1 MASNMMINE
10 SIHCKVSFNGQI
22 RRFALQ
28 RNTEFASL
36 KETIHRLLS
45 VNDEFVLKYRDDE
58 SDYVL
63 LESQDEF
70 KTALGISS
78 LLRLVVEPRKAPQ
91 NPGGHC
97 DGQSMMYRKRHH
109 HHHERKDHHHP
120 HHDHKDKHHPHPH
133 HDHKDRH
140 HDRPHPHHDHKD
152 KHHAH
157 PHHDRKD
164 KHHDNKVKS
173 EEQRRLRAEKKLTFI
188 NQCLMDFGSD
198 DSALAPRALMKKQ
211 KLLKKKERIESCLR
225 GECYNQRKRQGLIT
239 PEEEQH
245 NLSIKSQILALKIEA
260 SKVKARQR
268 EIKMLLQD
276 KEGDKALLDELSS
289 LKEQKK
295 LFRNQKRALID
306 QLHI

>member
-1 MASNMMINE
+1 MASKMMINE
-10 SIHCKVSFNGQI
+10 TIHCKVSFNGQI

-28 RNTEFASL
+28 RNTEFTSL

-70 KTALGISS
+70 KTALSLSS

-91 NPGGHC
+91 LNPASNC

-120 HHDHKDKHHPHPH
+120 HHDHKD
-133 HDHKDRH
+133 RH
-140 HDRPHPHHDHKD
+140 
-152 KHHAH
+152 H

-164 KHHDNKVKS
+164 VHHPHHDRKDRHPDHKVKS
-173 EEQRRLRAEKKLTFI
+173 EEQRTLRAEKKLTFI
-188 NQCLMDFGSD
+188 NQCLMDFGND

-211 KLLKKKERIESCLR
+211 KLLKKKARIESCLR
-225 GECYNQRKRQGLIT
+225 GECYNQRKKQGLIT

-245 NLSIKSQILALKIEA
+245 NLSIKSQLLAVKIEA

-268 EIKMLLQD
+268 EIKMMLQD

-289 LKEQKK
+289 LKEHKK
-295 LFRNQKRALID
+295 LFTNQKRALID
-306 QLHI
+306 QLHV

>member
-1 MASNMMINE
+1 MASQMMNE
-10 SIHCKVSFNGQI
+10 TIHCKVSFNGQI

-28 RNTEFASL
+28 RNTEFISL

-70 KTALGISS
+70 KTALSLSS
-78 LLRLVVEPRKAPQ
+78 LLRLVVEPKKAPQ
-91 NPGGHC
+91 HPGSNC

-109 HHHERKDHHHP
+109 HHHEKKEHHHP
-120 HHDHKDKHHPHPH
+120 HHPHHDHKDRHHHHHDHKDKHHPH
-133 HDHKDRH
+133 
-140 HDRPHPHHDHKD
+140 
-152 KHHAH
+152 
-157 PHHDRKD
+157 HDRKD
-164 KHHDNKVKS
+164 RHPHDDHKVKS

-188 NQCLMDFGSD
+188 NQRLMDFGSE
-198 DSALAPRALMKKQ
+198 DSALTPRALMKKQ

-245 NLSIKSQILALKIEA
+245 NLSIKSQIMAVKIEA

-268 EIKMLLQD
+268 EIKMMLQD
-276 KEGDKALLDELSS
+276 KAGDKALLDELSS

-295 LFRNQKRALID
+295 LFWTQKRALID
-306 QLHI
+306 QLHV

>member
-1 MASNMMINE
+1 MASQMMINE
-10 SIHCKVSFNGQI
+10 TIHCKVSFNGQI
-22 RRFALQ
+22 RRFAVQ
-28 RNTEFASL
+28 RNTEFTSL

-70 KTALGISS
+70 KTALSLSS
-78 LLRLVVEPRKAPQ
+78 LLRLVVEPKKAPQ
-91 NPGGHC
+91 HPGSNC

-109 HHHERKDHHHP
+109 HHYEKKEHHHGPHHPHHDRKERHHP
-120 HHDHKDKHHPHPH
+120 HHDHKDKHHPH
-133 HDHKDRH
+133 
-140 HDRPHPHHDHKD
+140 
-152 KHHAH
+152 
-157 PHHDRKD
+157 HDRKD
-164 KHHDNKVKS
+164 RHPHDDHKVKS

-188 NQCLMDFGSD
+188 NQRLMDFGNE
-198 DSALAPRALMKKQ
+198 DSALTPRALMKKQ

-245 NLSIKSQILALKIEA
+245 NLSIKSQIMAVKIEA

-268 EIKMLLQD
+268 EIKMMLQD

-295 LFRNQKRALID
+295 FFWTQKRALID
-306 QLHI
+306 QLHV

>member
-1 MASNMMINE
+1 MASTMMNE
-10 SIHCKVSFNGQI
+10 TMVHCKVSYNGQI

-28 RNTEFASL
+28 RNTEFTSL

-91 NPGGHC
+91 NPAGRC
-97 DGQSMMYRKRHH
+97 DGQSMMDRKRHH
-109 HHHERKDHHHP
+109 HHNERKDHHHP
-120 HHDHKDKHHPHPH
+120 HHDQKDKHHPHHGHKDRHHDHHHPH
-133 HDHKDRH
+133 HDHKDMNH
-140 HDRPHPHHDHKD
+140 H
-152 KHHAH
+152 H

-188 NQCLMDFGSD
+188 NFRLMDFGSD

-239 PEEEQH
+239 PRGT
-245 NLSIKSQILALKIEA
+245 A
-260 SKVKARQR
+260 
-268 EIKMLLQD
+268 
-276 KEGDKALLDELSS
+276 
-289 LKEQKK
+289 
-295 LFRNQKRALID
+295 
-306 QLHI
+306 

>member
-1 MASNMMINE
+1 MASQMMINNT
-10 SIHCKVSFNGQI
+10 IHCKVSFNGQI
-22 RRFALQ
+22 RRFAVQ
-28 RNTEFASL
+28 RNTEFTSL

-70 KTALGISS
+70 WTALSLSS
-78 LLRLVVEPRKAPQ
+78 LLRLVVEPKKAPQ
-91 NPGGHC
+91 APGSNC

-109 HHHERKDHHHP
+109 HHEKKEHHHGPHHHDHKDGHRHHHDHKNKHHPHHDRKDKHHP
-120 HHDHKDKHHPHPH
+120 HHDHKDKHPHE
-133 HDHKDRH
+133 DH
-140 HDRPHPHHDHKD
+140 
-152 KHHAH
+152 
-157 PHHDRKD
+157 
-164 KHHDNKVKS
+164 KVKS

-188 NQCLMDFGSD
+188 NQRLMDFGSE
-198 DSALAPRALMKKQ
+198 DSALTPRALMKKQ

-245 NLSIKSQILALKIEA
+245 NLSIKSQIMAVKVEA

-268 EIKMLLQD
+268 EIKMMLQD
-276 KEGDKALLDELSS
+276 KEGDKALLDELST

-295 LFRNQKRALID
+295 LLWTQKRALID
-306 QLHI
+306 QLHV

>member
-1 MASNMMINE
+1 MTSQMMNQT
-10 SIHCKVSFNGQI
+10 IHCKVSFNGQI

-28 RNTEFASL
+28 RNTEFTSL

-58 SDYVL
+58 SDYVI

-70 KTALGISS
+70 KTALSLSS
-78 LLRLVVEPRKAPQ
+78 LLRLVVEPKKAPQ
-91 NPGGHC
+91 NPGSNC

-109 HHHERKDHHHP
+109 HQYEKKEHHHPHHPHHDRKDRHP
-120 HHDHKDKHHPHPH
+120 HHDHKDKHHPH
-133 HDHKDRH
+133 
-140 HDRPHPHHDHKD
+140 
-152 KHHAH
+152 
-157 PHHDRKD
+157 HDRKD
-164 KHHDNKVKS
+164 RHPHDDHKVKS

-188 NQCLMDFGSD
+188 NQRLMDFGSE
-198 DSALAPRALMKKQ
+198 DSALTPRALMKKQ

-245 NLSIKSQILALKIEA
+245 NLSIKSQIMAVKIEA
-260 SKVKARQR
+260 SKVKSRQR
-268 EIKMLLQD
+268 EIKMMLQD
-276 KEGDKALLDELSS
+276 KAGDKALLDELSS

-295 LFRNQKRALID
+295 LFWTQKRALID
-306 QLHI
+306 QLHV

>member
-1 MASNMMINE
+1 MASQMMINNT
-10 SIHCKVSFNGQI
+10 IHCKVSFNGQI
-22 RRFALQ
+22 RRFAVQ
-28 RNTEFASL
+28 RNTEFTSL

-58 SDYVL
+58 SDYFL

-70 KTALGISS
+70 WTALSLSS
-78 LLRLVVEPRKAPQ
+78 LLRLVVEPKKAPQ
-91 NPGGHC
+91 APGSNC

-109 HHHERKDHHHP
+109 HHEKKEHHHGPHHHDHKDGHRHHHDHKNKHHPHHDRKDKHHP
-120 HHDHKDKHHPHPH
+120 HHDHKDKHPHE
-133 HDHKDRH
+133 DH
-140 HDRPHPHHDHKD
+140 
-152 KHHAH
+152 
-157 PHHDRKD
+157 
-164 KHHDNKVKS
+164 KVKS

-188 NQCLMDFGSD
+188 NQRLMDFGSE
-198 DSALAPRALMKKQ
+198 DSALTPRALMKKQ

-245 NLSIKSQILALKIEA
+245 NLSIKSQIMAVKVEA

-268 EIKMLLQD
+268 EIKMMLQD
-276 KEGDKALLDELSS
+276 KEGDKALLDELST

-295 LFRNQKRALID
+295 LLWTQKRALID
-306 QLHI
+306 QLHV

>member
-1 MASNMMINE
+1 MASQMMINE
-10 SIHCKVSFNGQI
+10 TIHCKVSFNGQI
-22 RRFALQ
+22 RRFAVQ
-28 RNTEFASL
+28 RNTEFTSL

-70 KTALGISS
+70 KTALSLSS
-78 LLRLVVEPRKAPQ
+78 LLRLVVEPKKAPQ
-91 NPGGHC
+91 HPGSNC

-109 HHHERKDHHHP
+109 HHYEKKEHHHGPHHPHHDRKERHHP
-120 HHDHKDKHHPHPH
+120 HHDHKDKHHPH
-133 HDHKDRH
+133 
-140 HDRPHPHHDHKD
+140 
-152 KHHAH
+152 
-157 PHHDRKD
+157 HDRKD
-164 KHHDNKVKS
+164 RHPHDDHKVKS

-188 NQCLMDFGSD
+188 NQRLMDFGNE
-198 DSALAPRALMKKQ
+198 DSALTPRALMKKQ

-245 NLSIKSQILALKIEA
+245 NLSIKSQIMAVKIEA

-268 EIKMLLQD
+268 EIKMMLQD

-295 LFRNQKRALID
+295 LFWTQKRALID
-306 QLHI
+306 QLHV

>member
-1 MASNMMINE
+1 MASQMMINE
-10 SIHCKVSFNGQI
+10 TIHCKVSFNGQI

-28 RNTEFASL
+28 RNTEFTSL

-70 KTALGISS
+70 KTALSLSS
-78 LLRLVVEPRKAPQ
+78 LLRLVVEPKKAPQ
-91 NPGGHC
+91 APGSNC

-109 HHHERKDHHHP
+109 HHGENHHHGEKKEHHHP
-120 HHDHKDKHHPHPH
+120 HHPH

-140 HDRPHPHHDHKD
+140 PHYRHHEHKD
-152 KHHAH
+152 KHH

-164 KHHDNKVKS
+164 RHPHDDHKVKS

-188 NQCLMDFGSD
+188 NQRLMDFGSE
-198 DSALAPRALMKKQ
+198 DSALTPRTLMKKQ

-245 NLSIKSQILALKIEA
+245 NLSLKSQIMAVKIEA

-268 EIKMLLQD
+268 EIKMMLQD
-276 KEGDKALLDELSS
+276 KLEIRRYLMSS
-289 LKEQKK
+289 PP
-295 LFRNQKRALID
+295 
-306 QLHI
+306 

>member
-1 MASNMMINE
+1 MASQMMINE
-10 SIHCKVSFNGQI
+10 TIHCKVSFNGQI
-22 RRFALQ
+22 RRFAVQ
-28 RNTEFASL
+28 RNTEFTSL

-70 KTALGISS
+70 KTALSLSS
-78 LLRLVVEPRKAPQ
+78 LLRLVVEPKKAPQ
-91 NPGGHC
+91 HPGSNC

-109 HHHERKDHHHP
+109 HHYEKKEHHHGPHHPHHDRKERHHP
-120 HHDHKDKHHPHPH
+120 HHDHKDKHHPH
-133 HDHKDRH
+133 
-140 HDRPHPHHDHKD
+140 
-152 KHHAH
+152 
-157 PHHDRKD
+157 HDRKD
-164 KHHDNKVKS
+164 RHPHDDHKVKS

-188 NQCLMDFGSD
+188 NQRLMDFGNE
-198 DSALAPRALMKKQ
+198 DSALTPRALMKKQ

-245 NLSIKSQILALKIEA
+245 NLSIKSQIMAVKIEA

-268 EIKMLLQD
+268 EIKMMLQD

-295 LFRNQKRALID
+295 LFWTQKRALID
-306 QLHI
+306 

>member
-1 MASNMMINE
+1 MINDT
-10 SIHCKVSFNGQI
+10 IHCKVSFNGQI
-22 RRFALQ
+22 RRFAVQ
-28 RNTEFASL
+28 RNTEFTSL

-70 KTALGISS
+70 KTALSLSS
-78 LLRLVVEPRKAPQ
+78 LLRLVVEPKKAPQ
-91 NPGGHC
+91 HPGSNC

-109 HHHERKDHHHP
+109 HHYEKKEHHHGPHHPHHDRKERHHP
-120 HHDHKDKHHPHPH
+120 HHDHKDKHHPH
-133 HDHKDRH
+133 
-140 HDRPHPHHDHKD
+140 
-152 KHHAH
+152 
-157 PHHDRKD
+157 HDRKD
-164 KHHDNKVKS
+164 RHPHDDHKVKS

-188 NQCLMDFGSD
+188 NQRLMDFGNE
-198 DSALAPRALMKKQ
+198 DSALTPRALMKKQ

-245 NLSIKSQILALKIEA
+245 NLSIKSQIMAVKIEA

-268 EIKMLLQD
+268 EIKMMLQD

-295 LFRNQKRALID
+295 LFWTQKRALID
-306 QLHI
+306 QLHV

>member
-1 MASNMMINE
+1 MTSQMMNE
-10 SIHCKVSFNGQI
+10 TIHCKVSFNGQI

-28 RNTEFASL
+28 RNTEFTSL

-45 VNDEFVLKYRDDE
+45 VNDEFVLKYHDDE
-58 SDYVL
+58 SDYVI

-70 KTALGISS
+70 KTALSLSS
-78 LLRLVVEPRKAPQ
+78 LLRLVVEPKKAPQ
-91 NPGGHC
+91 HPGSNC

-109 HHHERKDHHHP
+109 HHHEKKEHHHPHHP
-120 HHDHKDKHHPHPH
+120 HHDHKGKH
-133 HDHKDRH
+133 
-140 HDRPHPHHDHKD
+140 
-152 KHHAH
+152 H

-164 KHHDNKVKS
+164 KHHPHHDRKDRHPHDDHKVKS
-173 EEQRRLRAEKKLTFI
+173 EEQRHLRAEKKLTFI
-188 NQCLMDFGSD
+188 NQRLMDFGSE
-198 DSALAPRALMKKQ
+198 DSALTPRALMKKQ

-245 NLSIKSQILALKIEA
+245 NLSIKSQILAVKIEA

-268 EIKMLLQD
+268 EIKMMLQD

-295 LFRNQKRALID
+295 LFWTQKRALID
-306 QLHI
+306 QLHV

>member
-1 MASNMMINE
+1 MMNE
-10 SIHCKVSFNGQI
+10 TMVHCKVSYNGQI

-28 RNTEFASL
+28 RNTEFTSL
-36 KETIHRLLS
+36 KETINRLLS

-63 LESQDEF
+63 LESQDEY

-78 LLRLVVEPRKAPQ
+78 LLRLVVEPRKAPL
-91 NPGGHC
+91 NPAGRC
-97 DGQSMMYRKRHH
+97 DGQSMMDRKRHH
-109 HHHERKDHHHP
+109 QHHERKDHHHP

-133 HDHKDRH
+133 HGHKDRH
-140 HDRPHPHHDHKD
+140 HDHQHPHHDHKD
-152 KHHAH
+152 KHRQH

-245 NLSIKSQILALKIEA
+245 NLSIKSQILAVKIEA

-268 EIKMLLQD
+268 EIKMMLQD

-306 QLHI
+306 QLHV

>member
-1 MASNMMINE
+1 MMNE
-10 SIHCKVSFNGQI
+10 TMVHCKVSYNGQI

-28 RNTEFASL
+28 RNTEFTSL

-91 NPGGHC
+91 NPAGRC
-97 DGQSMMYRKRHH
+97 DGQSMMDRKRHH
-109 HHHERKDHHHP
+109 HHNERKDHHHP
-120 HHDHKDKHHPHPH
+120 HHDHKDKHHPHH
-133 HDHKDRH
+133 GHKDRH
-140 HDRPHPHHDHKD
+140 HDHHHPQHDHKD
-152 KHHAH
+152 MNHHH

-188 NQCLMDFGSD
+188 NFRLMDFGSD
-198 DSALAPRALMKKQ
+198 DSALAPRALMKQQ
-211 KLLKKKERIESCLR
+211 KLLKKKERIESCIR

-245 NLSIKSQILALKIEA
+245 NLSIKSQILAVKIEA

-268 EIKMLLQD
+268 EIKMMLQD

-306 QLHI
+306 QLHV

>member
-1 MASNMMINE
+1 MASQMMINE
-10 SIHCKVSFNGQI
+10 TIHCKVSFNGQI
-22 RRFALQ
+22 RRFAVQ
-28 RNTEFASL
+28 RNTEFTSL

-70 KTALGISS
+70 KTALSLSS
-78 LLRLVVEPRKAPQ
+78 LLRLVVEPKKAPQ
-91 NPGGHC
+91 HPGSNC

-109 HHHERKDHHHP
+109 HHYEKKEHHHGPHHPHHDRKERHHP
-120 HHDHKDKHHPHPH
+120 HHDHKDKHHPH
-133 HDHKDRH
+133 
-140 HDRPHPHHDHKD
+140 
-152 KHHAH
+152 
-157 PHHDRKD
+157 HDRKD
-164 KHHDNKVKS
+164 RHPHDDHKVKS

-188 NQCLMDFGSD
+188 NQRLMDFGNE
-198 DSALAPRALMKKQ
+198 DSALTPRALMKKQ

-245 NLSIKSQILALKIEA
+245 NLSIKSQIMAVKIEA

-268 EIKMLLQD
+268 EIKMMLQD

-306 QLHI
+306 QLHV

>member
-1 MASNMMINE
+1 MASTMMNE
-10 SIHCKVSFNGQI
+10 TMVHCKVSYNGQI

-28 RNTEFASL
+28 RNTEFTSL

-91 NPGGHC
+91 NPVAGRC
-97 DGQSMMYRKRHH
+97 DGQSMMDRKRHH
-109 HHHERKDHHHP
+109 HHYEKKEHHHGPHHPHHDRKERHHP
-120 HHDHKDKHHPHPH
+120 HHDHKDKHHPH
-133 HDHKDRH
+133 
-140 HDRPHPHHDHKD
+140 
-152 KHHAH
+152 
-157 PHHDRKD
+157 HDRKD
-164 KHHDNKVKS
+164 RHPHDDHKVKS

-188 NQCLMDFGSD
+188 NQRLMDFGNE
-198 DSALAPRALMKKQ
+198 DSALTPRALMKKQ

-245 NLSIKSQILALKIEA
+245 NLSIKSQIMAVKIEA

-268 EIKMLLQD
+268 EIKMMLQD

-295 LFRNQKRALID
+295 LFWTQKRALID
-306 QLHI
+306 

>member
-1 MASNMMINE
+1 MMNE
-10 SIHCKVSFNGQI
+10 TMVHCKVSYNGQI

-28 RNTEFASL
+28 RNTEFTSL

-91 NPGGHC
+91 NPAGRC
-97 DGQSMMYRKRHH
+97 DGQSMMDRKRHH
-109 HHHERKDHHHP
+109 HHNERKDHHHP
-120 HHDHKDKHHPHPH
+120 HHDHKDKHHPHH
-133 HDHKDRH
+133 GHKDR
-140 HDRPHPHHDHKD
+140 HHDHKD
-152 KHHAH
+152 KHHPHHDHKDMNHHH

-188 NQCLMDFGSD
+188 NFRLMDFGS

-245 NLSIKSQILALKIEA
+245 NLSIKSQILAVKIEA

-268 EIKMLLQD
+268 EIKMMLQD

-306 QLHI
+306 T